1 MGKEWREHDII
12 RYKVFIS
19 CCDRVEKCLTTESQQ
34 MRVESR
40 EEEKS
45 VSARMTADGPAPAA
59 AGDCAI
65 NQLKVATK

>member
-40 EEEKS
+40 EEKRLS
-45 VSARMTADGPAPAA
+45 LRG
-59 AGDCAI
+59 
-65 NQLKVATK
+65 

>member
-40 EEEKS
+40 EEER
-45 VSARMTADGPAPAA
+45 VCLYEDDG
-59 AGDCAI
+59 GR
-65 NQLKVATK
+65 TSTGRGR

>member
-19 CCDRVEKCLTTESQQ
+19 CCDRVEKCLTTDRDRQQ

-40 EEEKS
+40 EEEI
-45 VSARMTADGPAPAA
+45 VCLYEDDGGRTSAGRGR
-59 AGDCAI
+59 
-65 NQLKVATK
+65 